1 MPVLTNERHER
12 FCQGIAAGRSQ
23 TQAYIEAGFRCE
35 SGKGAAQSAHRL
47 RKKPHIAERLAELG
61 RIRDMTQVALQ
72 EKIERE
78 VIADAVEMIRGVV
91 LTKELVRARLLE
103 IVERSM
109 QHQPVL
115 DPFGRP
121 LIVRTRNGALVAA
134 CTCDLR
140 TAIAAL
146 RLLGR
151 EQGMFTERHQLPP
164 SDAAEE
170 SDEELNK
177 RVLDKLAEIAAKQ
190 KIAKAKPG

>member
-1 MPVLTNERHER
+1 LNIHQTSVVFFGQASLRRAVTEFLAHARCGLARPVREPLGER
-12 FCQGIAAGRSQ
+12 GRVS
-23 TQAYIEAGFRCE
+23 
-35 SGKGAAQSAHRL
+35 
-47 RKKPHIAERLAELG
+47 AERVGARDDMVPSG
-61 RIRDMTQVALQ
+61 RRVRVGIPTLSY
-72 EKIERE
+72 
-78 VIADAVEMIRGVV
+78 DAVEMIRGVV

-121 LIVRTRNGALVAA
+121 LIVQTRNGALVAA

-164 SDAAEE
+164 PDAAEE

-190 KIAKAKPG
+190 KIAKAKPE